1 MPCLA
6 PTGVQEQ
13 DSEAGQ
19 SPTLAG
25 PTGRETG
32 QIANLSFFTRVVRGR
47 GMIRGCARS
56 KTRSLDF
63 GLVPGVVEGHDRA
76 ADSEQSLEGNRG

>member
-1 MPCLA
+1 
-6 PTGVQEQ
+6 
-13 DSEAGQ
+13 
-19 SPTLAG
+19 
-25 PTGRETG
+25 
-32 QIANLSFFTRVVRGR
+32 
-47 GMIRGCARS
+47 MIRGCARS